1 MATKTS
7 PAKNSKPLDEEPL
20 GPSKRTKATT
30 INFFRAPA
38 APATP
43 QPAAE
48 TVAAPKAAV
57 AEPVVVEP
65 AAPVIAPVEAP
76 PVAAVETPALAPVA
90 EQHAEPT
97 TAELPAAAV
106 DAPVVEPA
114 IAVADEER
122 VLTETAAASSGVGE
136 GPALEYAHFLEKR
149 DKDQRTHAYISRELY
164 ENLVYIANTL
174 GDNKFVS
181 TTTLLNNIVE
191 HHLQQF
197 GPQIRKLIKEKE
209 AQAKKKRR
217 F

>member
-7 PAKNSKPLDEEPL
+7 PVKNSKPLDDEPL

-30 INFFRAPA
+30 INFFRSPA
-38 APATP
+38 APAP
-43 QPAAE
+43 KVAAE
-48 TVAAPKAAV
+48 PVAAAKAAV

-65 AAPVIAPVEAP
+65 IVVP
-76 PVAAVETPALAPVA
+76 VETPRVEVVAP
-90 EQHAEPT
+90 
-97 TAELPAAAV
+97 
-106 DAPVVEPA
+106 PA
-114 IAVADEER
+114 IAPIAEQLAQPTIADVPAPAIEASEVEPIVAVGDKVIVSAE
-122 VLTETAAASSGVGE
+122 ASAASAGVGE
-136 GPALEYAHFLEKR
+136 GPTLEYAHFLEKR